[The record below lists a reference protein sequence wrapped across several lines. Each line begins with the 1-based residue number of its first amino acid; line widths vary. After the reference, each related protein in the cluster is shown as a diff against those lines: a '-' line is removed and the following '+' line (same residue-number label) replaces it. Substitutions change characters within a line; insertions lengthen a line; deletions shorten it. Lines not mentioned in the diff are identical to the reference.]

1 VNELLKNI
9 KVDSEGFLKDHNE
22 WSEEIAKTL
31 AEQEGIY
38 ELTKRHFEIIYI
50 IRDEYS
56 LKGQAPSL
64 RRLSKVHGFP
74 TKELYQL
81 FPGGPGKKAAKIS
94 GVKKPRGCI

>member
-1 VNELLKNI
+1 MRLS
-9 KVDSEGFLKDHNE
+9 VDD
-22 WSEEIAKTL
+22 W
-31 AEQEGIY
+31 
-38 ELTKRHFEIIYI
+38 HFEIIYI